1 MDGNKINLRSSK
13 TESYR
18 IELQIL
24 FWVWFSHKLTML
36 VPPTV
41 SNARGF
47 SKVALQ
53 GVEHFFLIIACHL
66 QIQSTHVCPSQ
77 FPMSAPS
84 CGYQLRLCNVVCRQ
98 TFLCPEMLLHSSTSE
113 HPNRWKKR
121 YIAKREET
129 AIWKH
134 NIAHFP

>member
-1 MDGNKINLRSSK
+1 MDGNKINLHGSK

-66 QIQSTHVCPSQ
+66 QIQSTHIAQPVPHVCPILWLPTTTVQCS
-77 FPMSAPS
+77 
-84 CGYQLRLCNVVCRQ
+84 V
-98 TFLCPEMLLHSSTSE
+98 
-113 HPNRWKKR
+113 
-121 YIAKREET
+121 
-129 AIWKH
+129 
-134 NIAHFP
+134 